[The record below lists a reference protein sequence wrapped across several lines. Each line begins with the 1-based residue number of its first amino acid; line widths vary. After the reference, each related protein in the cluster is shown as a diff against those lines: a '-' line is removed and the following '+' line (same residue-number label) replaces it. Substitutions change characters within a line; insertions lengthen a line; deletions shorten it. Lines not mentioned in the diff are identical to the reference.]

1 MVFRIIAGRVQGC
14 ARIRRFRIVINL
26 RRISRTVVEQIAC
39 ERVCRVALF
48 HVVEHVIGGQAGA
61 TEVAIDDGGRIPMRA
76 GHVGVM
82 KITVREG
89 RIAQLHIRQ
98 VRLRQVGAVQSGA
111 THVRAGQ
118 IRAAQV
124 CVPEF
129 AGAQVGVMEIGCG
142 QVMEGE
148 VPLPEVYAAEIGAGV
163 RSPACRFQPR
173 VAHVGEGAVR
183 VAPVLGFVESSHGG
197 FLPFWRTSLSCK

>member
-1 MVFRIIAGRVQGC
+1 MAYEFEGVQYGKLRDMQE
-14 ARIRRFRIVINL
+14 ARRARYVQLLEEGLNF
-26 RRISRTVVEQIAC
+26 T
-39 ERVCRVALF
+39 
-48 HVVEHVIGGQAGA
+48 QAA
-61 TEVAIDDGGRIPMRA
+61 HA
-76 GHVGVM
+76 
-82 KITVREG
+82 
-89 RIAQLHIRQ
+89 
-98 VRLRQVGAVQSGA
+98 
-111 THVRAGQ
+111 
-118 IRAAQV
+118 
-124 CVPEF
+124 
-129 AGAQVGVMEIGCG
+129 VGVMEIGCG